1 MRPGAVRPRLDFTR
15 ALFGL
20 MLGCCGA
27 VVSHAAGWDAPVLKP
42 DSGPWEV
49 SKVFNLD
56 QKTRRSVSG
65 IACVQGTGE
74 RVCVLVFDEGVEARH
89 AVLLGARLS
98 AESQSIVLLSG
109 GRELDAEG
117 VATDGKYVYVTG
129 SHSMS
134 RTRCAANPDSR
145 HVIRFRIDQAGRA
158 LRDQNAG
165 LVGYQDS
172 GRLWTIMSN
181 EEALKEH
188 VGKCLGTQP
197 PEKRTRLKG
206 GRGVNV
212 EGLAVKDG
220 HLYFGF
226 RGPAREGT
234 VPILSVHADTL
245 FGSQP
250 LTPVMFRLAVGEG
263 RGIRDMVAVKD
274 GFLVLVGPDD
284 DERKGQPSYM
294 LLFWDG
300 RASTAAMPRPLAHLD
315 VSNVKR
321 PTCDKATKPEAL
333 ALISDSPSQYGVLVL
348 SDGMCDGGPLTFTVR
363 R

>member
-1 MRPGAVRPRLDFTR
+1 MRPGAVRPLLDFR
-15 ALFGL
+15 RVL
-20 MLGCCGA
+20 LGVMTGA
-27 VVSHAAGWDAPVLKP
+27 VVSHAAAWDAPVLKP
-42 DSGPWEV
+42 DSGPWQV
-49 SKVFNLD
+49 GKDFNLD
-56 QKTRRSVSG
+56 KKTRRSVSG
-65 IACVQGTGE
+65 IACVPGTGE
-74 RVCVLVFDEGVEARH
+74 RVCVLAFDEGVEARH
-89 AVLLGARLS
+89 AVLRGRSLS
-98 AESQSIVLLSG
+98 AESQPIALLSA

-117 VATDGKYVYVTG
+117 VATDGNYVYVTG

-181 EEALKEH
+181 EEGLKEY

-197 PEKRTRLKG
+197 PDRKTRLEG

-226 RGPAREGT
+226 RGPARDGT
-234 VPILSVHADTL
+234 VPILSVDADSL
-245 FGSQP
+245 FGGQP
-250 LTPVMFRLAVGEG
+250 LKPVMFRFAVGEG
-263 RGIRDMVAVKD
+263 RGIRDMLAVKD

-284 DERKGQPSYM
+284 DERKGQPGYM

-300 RASTAAMPRPLAHLD
+300 KASTAMMPRQLAHLD

-321 PTCDKATKPEAL
+321 PKCDRETKPEAI
-333 ALISDSPSQYGVLVL
+333 ALISDSPVEYQVLVL

>member
-1 MRPGAVRPRLDFTR
+1 MRPGAVRPLLDFTR
-15 ALFGL
+15 VLLGL
-20 MLGCCGA
+20 MTGA
-27 VVSHAAGWDAPVLKP
+27 VISHATAWDAPVVKP

-49 SKVFNLD
+49 SKEFNLEK
-56 QKTRRSVSG
+56 KTRRSVSG
-65 IACVQGTGE
+65 IACVPGTGE
-74 RVCVLVFDEGVEARH
+74 RVCVLVFDEGVQARH
-89 AVLLGARLS
+89 AVLREGRLT
-98 AESQSIVLLSG
+98 AESRPIVLLSA

-117 VATDGKYVYVTG
+117 AATDGQYVYVTG

-134 RTRCAANPDSR
+134 RNRCAENPDSR
-145 HVIRFRIDQAGRA
+145 HVVRFRIDQAGRA
-158 LRDQNAG
+158 LRDQSAG

-172 GRLWTIMSN
+172 ERLWTIMSN

-188 VGKCLGTQP
+188 VGKCLGTQS
-197 PEKRTRLKG
+197 PEKKTRLKG

-226 RGPAREGT
+226 RGPARDGT
-234 VPILSVHADTL
+234 VPVLSVHADTL

-250 LTPVMFRLAVGEG
+250 LKPVMFRLAVGEG
-263 RGIRDMVAVKD
+263 RGIRDMLAVRD
-274 GFLVLVGPDD
+274 GFLILAGPDD
-284 DERKGQPSYM
+284 DERKEQPTYM

-300 RASTAAMPRPLAHLD
+300 TAETATMPRPLAHLD

-321 PTCDKATKPEAL
+321 PTCDKETKPEAL
-333 ALISDSPSQYGVLVL
+333 ALISESPGEYRVLVL